1 MLFYCC
7 VAHPTLMMKRSF
19 FETFSYKQSK
29 MEDYH
34 LWLSLIHDESIQFA
48 NIGTVLLKLRK
59 HPGNASKQADIEEEV
74 VVKRN
79 LLKTLM
85 NIEATPEVFVELI
98 KVTGRSLKTQ
108 EELSKLKYRKQL
120 VTIFD

>member
-19 FETFSYKQSK
+19 FEIFSYKQSK
-29 MEDYH
+29 MEDYN
-34 LWLSLIHDESIQFA
+34 LWLSLIHYEIIQFA
-48 NIGTVLLKLRK
+48 NIGIVLLKLRK
-59 HPGNASKQADIEEEV
+59 HPGNASKQADIEEEA
-74 VVKRN
+74 VVKRK

-85 NIEATPEVFVELI
+85 NIEATPEVVVELI